1 MPYHKI
7 SGTTTDACR
16 LYLIREDTNET
27 IWIKDVNAGNF
38 AFDGLTTSGTTQFT
52 ITGRRNS
59 DGKSLSFGNVDSVEK
74 NVAQIIKQK
83 EICRH
88 KNLDLISMGFLI

>member
-7 SGTTTDACR
+7 SGTTSDACR

-27 IWIKDVNAGNF
+27 IWIKDVEAGAF

-59 DGKSLSFGNVDSVEK
+59 DGKSLSFGNVVVLQDNFEAV
-74 NVAQIIKQK
+74 
-83 EICRH
+83 
-88 KNLDLISMGFLI
+88 